1 MSSHR
6 LHVNQHWLRLL
17 ASCSPKERKAL
28 LAIAPPDL
36 IKCLAECI
44 FNTASGNTNPIPR
57 EEMKKAVS
65 IANKTYK
72 TLRNPKIS
80 NEVKR
85 QKLIQN
91 GGFLPIPI
99 IAAIV
104 SGLSGLAGRA
114 IGKAAG
120 I

>member
-1 MSSHR
+1 MSGHR
-6 LHVNQHWLRLL
+6 LHANQHWLRLL
-17 ASCSPKERKAL
+17 ATCSTKERKAL
-28 LAIAPPDL
+28 LAIAPSDV
-36 IKCLAECI
+36 IKCLAECM
-44 FNTASGNTNPIPR
+44 FNTASGNTNPLPK
-57 EEMKKAVS
+57 EDMKKV
-65 IANKTYK
+65 ITLANKTYK

-80 NEVKR
+80 NSVK
-85 QKLIQN
+85 KKTLIQN

-120 I
+120 L